1 MIKVGI
7 VYNSTLLGGGVYVA
21 LNIIEVAHEM
31 GLKTV
36 FITYP
41 RFELDRL
48 KAIFNFNA
56 SIIDEEV
63 VLRIPQISDN
73 VIYFSLYSDFYT
85 IAKVSKMDLDIIVNT
100 VKPLPYRT
108 HAPIITYLHWPLTRK
123 QPSRSSMILN
133 LYSKPHYLICNKL
146 FLLGLRKSI
155 IRIANSEFTK
165 EITQQNYPELDFIVI
180 HPPVNTQFY
189 NKALKSN
196 YRTDRILVIS
206 RISPEKK
213 LERAIAICKLLP
225 RDVEMIIVG
234 TLTRNKYV
242 LQYLSKLKRLIRKWN
257 LDNRVKILLN
267 ISCEEMLEL
276 MKTSKIY
283 LHTMFGEHFG
293 ISIFEAMS
301 AGLIPIVPKYG
312 GFARYVP
319 PEYQYS
325 SIKEAATLIEN
336 LLRKGISQNE
346 RERIASIA
354 QRFCREEFKRKF
366 KKVIRKVLHLGS
378 RSNVS

>member
-7 VYNSTLLGGGVYVA
+7 VYNSTLLGGGAYVA
-21 LNIIEVAHEM
+21 LSIIEAIHEM
-31 GLKTV
+31 GLRTV

-41 RFELDRL
+41 HFELDRL
-48 KAIFNFNA
+48 KTIFNFDI
-56 SIIDEEV
+56 SIIDETV
-63 VLRIPQISDN
+63 VLRVPRLSSGI
-73 VIYFSLYSDFYT
+73 IYFSLCSDFYT
-85 IAKVSKMDLDIIVNT
+85 IAKVSKMDLDVIINT

-108 HAPIITYLHWPLTRK
+108 SAPIISYLHWPLMRK
-123 QPSRSSMILN
+123 TPSRYNKILD
-133 LYSKPHYLICNKL
+133 LYSKPYYFICNKL
-146 FLLGLRKSI
+146 FILGLSRST

-165 EITQQNYPELDFIVI
+165 EITQQNYPEFDFIVI

-196 YRTDRILVIS
+196 DRVDRVLIIS

-234 TLTRNKYV
+234 TLIKDRYV
-242 LQYLSKLKRLIRKWN
+242 LQYLSKLKHLIQKWN

-267 ISCEEMLEL
+267 LDCKKILEL

-283 LHTMFGEHFG
+283 LHTMSGEHFG

-312 GFARYVP
+312 GFTRYVP

-346 RERIASIA
+346 RERIATIA
-354 QRFCREEFKRKF
+354 QRFCREEFKRKL
-366 KKVIRKVLHLGS
+366 KKVIKKVLRLSSG
-378 RSNVS
+378 NDVS